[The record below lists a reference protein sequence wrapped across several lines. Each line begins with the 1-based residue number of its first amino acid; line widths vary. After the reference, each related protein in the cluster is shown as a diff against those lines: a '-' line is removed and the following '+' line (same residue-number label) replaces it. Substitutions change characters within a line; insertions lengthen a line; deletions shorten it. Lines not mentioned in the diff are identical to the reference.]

1 MIFFKNADLYTV
13 EQMTTKNKL
22 GQIVKSLIKS
32 NECYKVNRQVID
44 EKAIKY
50 TWGSDIKSTIQ
61 IFADIDLDI
70 EDLVVIDYK
79 GKEKVY
85 KIENKKDYD
94 NHYIYALFES
104 DEQVI

>member
-22 GQIVKSLIKS
+22 GQIINSLVKN
-32 NECYKVNRQVID
+32 NESVKVNRQVID

-50 TWGSDIKSTIQ
+50 TWGSDIKSSIQ
-61 IFADIDLDI
+61 IFADLDLKIDDI
-70 EDLVVIDYK
+70 VVINYK
-79 GKEKVY
+79 GNEKVY

-104 DEQVI
+104 DEDVI